1 MSSILVNTCDFY
13 EFAEELANEHNT
25 NYAESEA
32 DFLTAEC
39 FFDEV
44 RDINNEQIEAV
55 KSYLDWFDC
64 FAISESV
71 RSWNGRREHTTI
83 TSDIDRV
90 FEAIGNYDDVII
102 SQDEGKIV
110 FELIDHDGSNTITVQ
125 PLKHDRRHI
134 DDIREAYQRSVKR
147 HGNGNKWIKY
157 FKFACDFYRDLH
169 E

>member
-13 EFAEELANEHNT
+13 DFAEELAHDYNLNC
-25 NYAESEA
+25 AESEN
-32 DFLTAEC
+32 DFLTAESFC
-39 FFDEV
+39 DQVHE
-44 RDINNEQIEAV
+44 INAEQIESV
-55 KSYLDWFDC
+55 RSYLNWFDC
-64 FAISESV
+64 YAITEAV
-71 RSWNGRREHTTI
+71 RSWNGRKEHTTI

-90 FEAIGNYDDVII
+90 FDAISRYDDVII

-110 FELIDHDGSNTITVQ
+110 FELLDHDGSNVVTVQ

-157 FKFACDFYRDLH
+157 FKFVADFYTDAH

>member
-1 MSSILVNTCDFY
+1 MGSILVNTCDFY
-13 EFAEELANEHNT
+13 EFAEELAHEHNT
-25 NYAESEA
+25 NYAESEEEQ
-32 DFLTAEC
+32 LSAEC

-44 RDINNEQIEAV
+44 RDINNEQIESV
-55 KSYLDWFDC
+55 KSYLEWFDH
-64 FAISESV
+64 FAITEKV
-71 RSWNGRREHTTI
+71 WNWHETKDHTVI
-83 TSDIDRV
+83 TSNIDRV
-90 FEAIGNYDDVII
+90 FDAIGNYDDVII

-110 FELIDHDGSNTITVQ
+110 FELLDHDGSNTVTVQ
-125 PLKHDRRHI
+125 PLRHDKRHI

>member
-1 MSSILVNTCDFY
+1 MTSILVNTTDFY
-13 EFAEELANEHNT
+13 SFAEELANEHNL
-25 NYAESEA
+25 NCGESEA
-32 DFLTAEC
+32 DFLTAES
-39 FFDEV
+39 FYDEV
-44 RDINNEQIEAV
+44 RDINAEQIESV

-71 RSWNGRREHTTI
+71 HSWNGKREHTVI
-83 TSDIDRV
+83 TSDINRV
-90 FEAIGNYDDVII
+90 FDTISRYDDVII

-110 FELIDHDGSNTITVQ
+110 FELLDHDGSNVVTVQ
-125 PLKHDRRHI
+125 PLKHDKRHI
-134 DDIREAYQRSVKR
+134 DDIREAYQRSVKK